1 MELTTQSRKRKVKDD
16 NHFFKFYK
24 PYKKRKTDKNDED
37 VEYWAILNSNFVPDL
52 VSSKRRK
59 PHAPN
64 GVQNKE
70 WWENCYMRWSGK
82 DFKKDLQVTRAR
94 FNLDLDVIAPYIFKE
109 HYSYFRTT
117 HLFHLPSSFLCG
129 CWLVL

>member
-24 PYKKRKTDKNDED
+24 PYEKRKTDKNDED
-37 VEYWAILNSNFVPDL
+37 VEYWAILNSNFVPHL
-52 VSSKRRK
+52 VSSKKRK

-70 WWENCYMRWSGK
+70 W
-82 DFKKDLQVTRAR
+82 
-94 FNLDLDVIAPYIFKE
+94 
-109 HYSYFRTT
+109 
-117 HLFHLPSSFLCG
+117 
-129 CWLVL
+129 